1 MHEHEI
7 TREIFRNF
15 PLWMQVVFYIVA
27 FSSIGVFLFG
37 AWKRIQKYRKGR
49 PAGRFNKLPQRFLKV
64 LGIMMTHATL
74 RKNYT
79 YVGVAHWMI
88 FWGFVVLFIGTCII
102 AFDHDFLRF
111 FGVHLL
117 KGTFY
122 IVFSLFMDVF
132 GVLFI
137 IGLVMMMVR
146 RAKKPFNLN
155 YARVDRP
162 EGKYDRS
169 GYIRD
174 DKIFLWLLLFIA
186 VTGFII
192 EAARIAADG
201 FPEFEKWAPFGYA
214 MAHLLKS
221 TGQLNAIHMATW
233 WVHGIAV
240 LIFVAYIPYSKAM
253 HILVDYAN
261 LMFADKSTAK
271 RLPRVPAEKM
281 DKEGMGYVKLEDFT
295 WKELLDFDACTKCGR
310 CHYVCPARTAG
321 APLSPRDVIL
331 DMRMYADQ
339 LSGTE
344 EWIDKQILTNG
355 GKAKSI
361 AGDVILPET
370 LWSCTT
376 CMACMEVCPVGIEH
390 LTTIVNLRRA
400 LVDEGEME
408 DMLQDALANIGDYGN
423 SFGKPER
430 MRAKWTKDLDFK
442 PKDARKEPV
451 EYLWF
456 VGDYASFDER
466 IQERTRKVA
475 TILHRA
481 GVDFGLLYEDERNA
495 GNDVRRVGEE
505 GLYEMLA
512 EDNIAALKSAKFQKI
527 FTTDPHSYNTI
538 KNEYPD
544 FGGEFEIYHYTE
556 LLLELI
562 RQGKIRITDKLKGI
576 RVTYHDPCYLGRY
589 NGITEPPRE
598 IIRALGMEL
607 VEMPRNRTNS
617 FCCGAGGGRIWMDD
631 SGLKERPS
639 ENRIKEALSLGDI
652 RYFIIAC
659 PKDFAMYSDAVKT
672 SGNEGKIEVKDI
684 IELIEEAMEGAEV
697 TAEA

>member
-607 VEMPRNRTNS
+607 VEMPRNRSNS

>member
-27 FSSIGVFLFG
+27 FSSIGIFLFG

-49 PAGRFNKLPQRFLKV
+49 PAGRFNKLPQRFFKV

-79 YVGVAHWMI
+79 YVGLAHWMI

-137 IGLVMMMVR
+137 IGLLMMMVR

-214 MAHLLKS
+214 MAHLLDS

-261 LMFADKSTAK
+261 LMFADKTTAK

-344 EWIDKQILTNG
+344 EWVDKQVLVNG

-562 RQGKIRITDKLKGI
+562 RQGKIRISDKLKGI

-607 VEMPRNRTNS
+607 VEMPRNRSNS

>member
-15 PLWMQVVFYIVA
+15 PLWMQVVFYVVA

-344 EWIDKQILTNG
+344 EWIDKQVLTNG

-607 VEMPRNRTNS
+607 VEMPRNRSNS